1 MDIAATYDPT
11 LVGLSFLIAILA
23 SYTALDLGGRI
34 RTASGWAIVTWTA
47 AAAVAMGGGIW
58 SMHFIA
64 MLAFKMAV
72 PVTYD
77 VALTLLSLLLA
88 IAVTA
93 AGFAVAGRKAARP
106 RDTVLSGA
114 FMGLGIVGMHY
125 TGMAAMR
132 MPADIHYSPP
142 LVALSVL
149 IAIGAAI
156 VALWLAGRQQGFP
169 RQAIAAIAMGLAIC
183 GMHYTGMIAATFA
196 SMATMAPAYRQPAF
210 EPTHLALA
218 IGGATILLLCL
229 ALTASF
235 YDRRLA
241 EVAEREAT
249 TVRQTE
255 HQFSVLLQGVR
266 DYAIYLID
274 PQGHVANWNAGA
286 QRIKGYAADEII
298 GQHFSCFY
306 TQEEIE
312 AGEPGRALETAS
324 RNGSYEREG
333 WRLRK
338 DGSRF
343 WAHVIMDSIRDDLGT
358 LHGFAKV
365 TRDMTD
371 HREAQHILD
380 QAREQLFQAQ
390 KMEAVGQLTG
400 GVAHDFNNL
409 LTVTLGNLEMA
420 QRALED
426 AKPGDAL
433 VNIKRAEQSSLR
445 AATVTDRLLAFAR
458 RQSLQPQSLDPNV
471 LVANMSG
478 MVQPAVGENIAVE
491 TILASG
497 LWRIHADP
505 NRLESALLNLV
516 INARDAMASGG
527 KLVIETSNVRL
538 DAVYSAKHDEVNPGQ
553 YVLIA
558 VTDTGCGMAHGV
570 VEHAFEPF
578 YTTKEIGKGSGLSLS
593 QVFGFVKQS
602 GGHVKIYSEVGRGT
616 SVKIFL
622 PRFMCESVME
632 PEQSDG
638 KLTLPLAGNEEVIL
652 VVEDEPDLRI
662 YSTEVL
668 TRLGYRVFEAEDAR
682 SGLTALER
690 HPEITLLF
698 TDIGLPGMNGHSLA
712 TEAVRRRPGLR
723 VLFTTGYAS
732 SAIFHDSA
740 IRRDALLLPKPF
752 SMTALATKIREA
764 IASAG

>member
-1 MDIAATYDPT
+1 MDITATYDPA
-11 LVGLSFLIAILA
+11 LVSLSILIAILA

-34 RTASGWAIVTWTA
+34 STAAGWTIVTWTA
-47 AAAVAMGGGIW
+47 AAAVALGGGIW
-58 SMHFIA
+58 SMHFVA
-64 MLAFKMAV
+64 MLAFHMAV
-72 PVTYD
+72 PITYD
-77 VALTLLSLLLA
+77 LALTLLSLLLA
-88 IAVTA
+88 IGVTA

-106 RDTVLSGA
+106 RDAVLSGT

-132 MPADIHYSPP
+132 MSAGIHYSRI
-142 LVALSVL
+142 LVALSVM
-149 IAIGAAI
+149 IAVGAAI
-156 VALWLAGRQQGFP
+156 VALWLAGRQQDFP
-169 RQAIAAIAMGLAIC
+169 RKAIAAIAMGLAIS
-183 GMHYTGMIAATFA
+183 GMHYTGMAAATFT
-196 SMATMAPAYRQPAF
+196 SMATMGPANGHPAL
-210 EPTHLALA
+210 EQTHLALA

-241 EVAEREAT
+241 EFAEREAT
-249 TVRQTE
+249 AVRQTE

-286 QRIKGYAADEII
+286 QRIKGYAAEEII
-298 GQHFSCFY
+298 GQHFSLFY
-306 TQEEIE
+306 LQEDIE
-312 AGEPGRALETAS
+312 AGEPEQALDAAL
-324 RNGSYEREG
+324 RNGSCEKQG

-343 WAHVIMDSIRDDLGT
+343 WAHVIIDTIRDDSGT
-358 LHGFAKV
+358 LQGFAKV

-371 HREAQHILD
+371 RREAQQILD

-420 QRALED
+420 QRALKD
-426 AKPGDAL
+426 GQPADAL

-445 AATVTDRLLAFAR
+445 AASVTDRLLAFAR
-458 RQSLQPQSLDPNV
+458 QQTLQPQPLDPNV

-478 MVQPAVGENIAVE
+478 MVQPVVGENIAVD
-491 TILASG
+491 TILAGG

-505 NRLESALLNLV
+505 HRLESAMLNLV
-516 INARDAMASGG
+516 INARDAMVNGG
-527 KLVIETSNVRL
+527 KLVIETSNVQL
-538 DAVYSAKHDEVNPGQ
+538 DAVYAARHDEVLPGQ

-558 VTDTGCGMAHGV
+558 VTDTGAGMTKGV
-570 VEHAFEPF
+570 AERAVEPF
-578 YTTKEIGKGSGLSLS
+578 FTTKGIGQGSGLGLS

-602 GGHVKIYSEVGRGT
+602 GGHLKIYSEVGHGT

-622 PRFMCESVME
+622 PRFMGDLSTQH
-632 PEQSDG
+632 EQGDG
-638 KLTLPLAGNEEVIL
+638 ALALSETGNEEAIL
-652 VVEDEPDLRI
+652 VVEDEPDVRA
-662 YSTEVL
+662 YSRDVL
-668 TRLGYRVFEAEDAR
+668 ARLGYRVIEAEDAR
-682 SGLTALER
+682 SGLAALER
-690 HPEITLLF
+690 HPEVTLLF

-732 SAIFHDSA
+732 GAIFHDSTMN
-740 IRRDALLLPKPF
+740 RDALLLPKPF
-752 SMTALATKIREA
+752 SMAALATKVREA
-764 IASAG
+764 IATAA